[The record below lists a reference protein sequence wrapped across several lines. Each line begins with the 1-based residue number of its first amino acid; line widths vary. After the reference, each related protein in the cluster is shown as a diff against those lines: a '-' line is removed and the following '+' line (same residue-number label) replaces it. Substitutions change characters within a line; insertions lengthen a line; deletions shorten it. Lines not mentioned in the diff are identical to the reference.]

1 MSTWLP
7 IDVAAEYLG
16 RKEVIGPKSDPAIL
30 AMLQLDNKWPT
41 DDATPWCSAFVSWCA
56 YHAGHERST
65 SLRARSWIDV
75 GYEEWTSGNGF
86 ALDLSGFRA
95 GDVLIFSRG
104 KWTPGPDVIKAPGHV
119 AFYTGK
125 WAPVRNYTAV
135 WALGGNQGD
144 KVSIKPYSTNSLLAV
159 RRLKR
164 NSSAGFKPDMA

>member
-56 YHAGHERST
+56 YHAGYERST
-65 SLRARSWIDV
+65 SLRARSWIGV
-75 GYEEWTSGNGF
+75 GHEEWTAGSGF
-86 ALDLSGFRA
+86 AFDFSNLMV

-104 KWTPGPDVIKAPGHV
+104 RWSPGPEVIKAPGHV
-119 AFYTGK
+119 AFFTGK
-125 WAPVRNYTAV
+125 WGTVGDDV
-135 WALGGNQGD
+135 GMDVLGGNQGN
-144 KVSIKPYSTNSLLAV
+144 KVSIKTYRASRLLAV

-164 NSSAGFKPDMA
+164 NPNAGFNRDMA